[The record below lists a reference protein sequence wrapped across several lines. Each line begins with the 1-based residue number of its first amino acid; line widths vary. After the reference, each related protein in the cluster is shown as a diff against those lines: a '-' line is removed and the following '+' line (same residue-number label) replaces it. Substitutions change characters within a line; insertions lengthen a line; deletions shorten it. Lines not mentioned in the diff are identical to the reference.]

1 MFFSRVPLHGRR
13 PPDREAAAVSR
24 HLRAGSPEERQ
35 ASDAIVRYCV
45 KRHKAR
51 GGMRGGMQGE
61 AERGGER
68 DTEGG
73 VGVREG
79 LT

>member
-1 MFFSRVPLHGRR
+1 VLFSHVPLHGRR

-35 ASDAIVRYCV
+35 ASDAIVHCCV

-51 GGMRGGMQGE
+51 GGMRGGMRGE
-61 AERGGER
+61 AERGRER
-68 DTEGG
+68 GTEGE